1 MSAETQMRR
10 LNAARTKVQEVTQR
24 RMRLEGE
31 LEVHTK
37 SLTELEAK
45 SRTQFGCEVDELPDL
60 IEKLEK
66 EGESAVAQAEK
77 LLGVV

>member
-1 MSAETQMRR
+1 MSVEVQMRR
-10 LNAARTKVQEVTQR
+10 LTAARSKVQDVTQR

-45 SRTQFGCEVDELPDL
+45 SRKQFGCEVDELPDL

-66 EGESAVAQAEK
+66 EGEAAMAKAET